1 MLEDHQ
7 SGQQDYPPVSLVT
20 RGNGKIIA
28 DLICLIDEEYDTD
41 QPLLLFD
48 PKETWKKTLLAP
60 APTPMREMMMPV
72 FLKRRMRI

>member
-1 MLEDHQ
+1 M
-7 SGQQDYPPVSLVT
+7 T
-20 RGNGKIIA
+20 RKNGKIIA

-60 APTPMREMMMPV
+60 RHLHHARNDDSGI
-72 FLKRRMRI
+72 LKKENVYMNPRR